1 MPSRKDAWL
10 GGAFKGVGTGWSGE
24 PARSGDLAGRST
36 GDGVLRAVVG
46 AAKGAMTHFVG
57 THFGKLDRKGRISV
71 PAPFRAELEAA
82 GVTQIAFR
90 MSHQLPCIEARS
102 RADFE
107 RIVDS
112 IRRLDS
118 YSEEREAWEAGFISV
133 TEMLRFDGE
142 GRLVLPEH
150 MIAALGLPE
159 GVAFLGKSD
168 RFEIW
173 EAEAGRAHV
182 AEQLAAM
189 REKRFRL
196 PALPLN
202 ATPRGMP

>member
-1 MPSRKDAWL
+1 
-10 GGAFKGVGTGWSGE
+10 
-24 PARSGDLAGRST
+24 
-36 GDGVLRAVVG
+36 
-46 AAKGAMTHFVG
+46 MTHFVG

-71 PAPFRAELEAA
+71 PAPFRAEMEAA

-90 MSHQLPCIEARS
+90 VSHQLPCIEARS
-102 RADFE
+102 RAEFE
-107 RIVDS
+107 RIVES

-142 GRLVLPEH
+142 GRLVLPES
-150 MIAALGLPE
+150 MIGAVGAAE
-159 GVAFLGKSD
+159 SVAFLGKSD

-173 EAEAGRAHV
+173 EAEAGKAHV
-182 AEQLAAM
+182 AEALAQV
-189 REKRFRL
+189 REKRLRL

-202 ATPRGMP
+202 TTPRGMP

>member
-1 MPSRKDAWL
+1 M
-10 GGAFKGVGTGWSGE
+10 GATQH
-24 PARSGDLAGRST
+24 
-36 GDGVLRAVVG
+36 
-46 AAKGAMTHFVG
+46 AMTTFVG

-90 MSHQLPCIEARS
+90 VSHQLPCIEARS
-102 RADFE
+102 RAEFE

-133 TEMLRFDGE
+133 TEMLRFDSE
-142 GRLVLPEH
+142 GRLVLPEA
-150 MIAALGLPE
+150 MIAAAALPE
-159 GVAFLGKSD
+159 AIAFLGKSD

-173 EAEAGRAHV
+173 EAQAGKAHV
-182 AEQLAAM
+182 AEALAQV
-189 REKRFRL
+189 REKRLRL
-196 PALPLN
+196 PALPLP
-202 ATPRGMP
+202 PRGTP